1 MVLRRTLLVL
11 TVALGLFVPW
21 TTTASAAPAKPASAA
36 AENACNGYQPYA
48 YPPGR
53 NGDVISGI
61 GGCGSQVVNVEIWID
76 VAGPFDVRAGCCPRG
91 YSPVTA
97 YAYCSSTGAG
107 NYYTLAR
114 TPMGNIE
121 SERRW
126 LC

>member
-1 MVLRRTLLVL
+1 MVLAM
-11 TVALGLFVPW
+11 ALGLLVPW
-21 TTTASAAPAKPASAA
+21 APAATAAPAASNAA
-36 AENACNGYQPYA
+36 AEADCNGYQPYA

-53 NGDVISGI
+53 NGDVISGV
-61 GGCGSQVVNVEIWID
+61 GGCGFQTVTVEIWID
-76 VAGPFDVRAGCCPRG
+76 VSGGFDVRAGCCPRG

-97 YAYCSSTGAG
+97 YAYCSRTGAG

-114 TPMGNIE
+114 TPIGNFE